1 MYKSKAFN
9 NYKTLT
15 IIFLVLLG
23 KPLVYGQS
31 AKEIIDKADAK
42 MQGTSSKSEMIM
54 RIVRPDWTR
63 EIGIKGWALEKEYSL
78 MLITKPARDKGSAF
92 LKRESEIW
100 NWQPSIDRVIKLP
113 PSMMMQSWMGSDF
126 TNDDLVKES
135 SIVRD
140 YKHTLAGDT
149 TILNREAWKI
159 VLIPNEDAAVVWG
172 KIEAFISKEDYLQL
186 LFRYYDEDDF
196 LINTM
201 TFTEIK
207 EMGGRIIPSH
217 LTVIPAEN
225 PDHKTEIIYKSIDFD
240 INLKPSFFSIQNMKR
255 VR

>member
-1 MYKSKAFN
+1 MNNWNKSLMA
-9 NYKTLT
+9 
-15 IIFLVLLG
+15 IFILLIFAS
-23 KPLVYGQS
+23 VASGQT
-31 AKEIIDKADAK
+31 ALEIIEKADKK
-42 MQGTSSKSEMIM
+42 MQGTSSKTEMIM

-63 EIGIKGWALEKEYSL
+63 EIGIKGWALDKEYSL
-78 MLITKPARDKGSAF
+78 MLITSPARDKGSAF

-140 YKHTLAGDT
+140 YSHTLEGDT
-149 TILNREAWKI
+149 TINGRDAWKI

-172 KIEAFISKEDYLQL
+172 KIEAYITKEDYLQL

-196 LINTM
+196 LVNTM
-201 TFTEIK
+201 ILSDIK
-207 EMGGRIIPSH
+207 EMGGRTIPTR
-217 LTVIPAEN
+217 LEIIPAEN
-225 PDHKTEIIYKSIDFD
+225 PDQKTEIIYKSMEFD
-240 INLKPSFFSIQNMKR
+240 IDINSNFFSIQNMKR